1 MGFLSVRICF
11 LDSFSTSTSSASEL
25 EFSMISFAEG
35 RGDEERE
42 RKKGG
47 DEQGNI
53 ARGVVNDSR

>member
-1 MGFLSVRICF
+1 M
-11 LDSFSTSTSSASEL
+11 STSSASEL

-42 RKKGG
+42 RRKGG

-53 ARGVVNDSR
+53 ARGVVHDSR